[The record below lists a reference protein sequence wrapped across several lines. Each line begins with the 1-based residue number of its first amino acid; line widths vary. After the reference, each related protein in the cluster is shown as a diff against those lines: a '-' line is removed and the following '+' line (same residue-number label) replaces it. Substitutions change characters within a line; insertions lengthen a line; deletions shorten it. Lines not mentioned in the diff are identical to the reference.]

1 VKASDSVNLML
12 DWRSCSGLGVG
23 GESWGLTW
31 WVRPP
36 DFGRLGWVCEVWVV
50 WHGGGRWRSDL
61 EVPTL
66 GCSVFGRAS
75 AVAKARS
82 GWRWWLPRIWSLRF
96 TSHTVG
102 SLGGGG
108 AALVVMDPASSG
120 RGGCQSSS
128 SVQALVRSIAGIS
141 GGPSAMRRR
150 ESSTVA
156 APGGVLLVLDE

>member
-1 VKASDSVNLML
+1 ML

-102 SLGGGG
+102 SLGGG